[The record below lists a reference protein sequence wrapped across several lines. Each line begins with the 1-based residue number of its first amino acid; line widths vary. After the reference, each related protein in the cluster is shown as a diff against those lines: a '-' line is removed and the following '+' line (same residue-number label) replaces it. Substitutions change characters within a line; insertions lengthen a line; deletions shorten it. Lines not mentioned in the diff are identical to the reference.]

1 MSICLLFYFLYNLL
15 VIQDISVI
23 NIREFLRLNLSKFFN
38 KKINIKC
45 KVKKK
50 KQSRIYDVY

>member
-50 KQSRIYDVY
+50 KTK